1 MSLALFTFYGGQD
14 LSLLS
19 LKVYLLILHPILAIV
34 NLTLNLPP
42 SLLAVHLPLSNSLLS
57 IQKLPF
63 SSFKGLLSVS
73 EFPLSFGGQLGDK
86 LVDVPTR
93 LLQLLLESV
102 KLHLLFNLLPQ
113 VFSLFLVSPPL
124 RLYGPL
130 ILNFAMINL

>member
-42 SLLAVHLPLSNSLLS
+42 SLLAVHLPLTNSLLS
-57 IQKLPF
+57 IQKFPF
-63 SSFKGLLSVS
+63 SSFKGFFSVS

-102 KLHLLFNLLPQ
+102 KLHLLFNLLP
-113 VFSLFLVSPPL
+113 
-124 RLYGPL
+124 
-130 ILNFAMINL
+130 